1 MIFTKIAWV
10 LGLMLL
16 ATMCWLAA
24 MGFTPVVPFLVTAFA
39 LFALI
44 GGGNL
49 IGGRSSPYG
58 GHVGRGPSEPEGP
71 PGAGS

>member
-1 MIFTKIAWV
+1 VIFTKIAWV
-10 LGLMLL
+10 LGLVLL
-16 ATMCWLAA
+16 TTMCWLAVT
-24 MGFTPVVPFLVTAFA
+24 GFTPVVPFLVTTFA

-49 IGGRSSPYG
+49 INGRASPYG
-58 GHVGRGPSEPEGP
+58 GHGGRGPSEPEGP